1 MAEQRTHKRTS
12 ERYVGRAVTIEDGR
26 AVVELETTD
35 EMAVDEHDL
44 VHGGFVF
51 GAADYAAMLAVNEP
65 TVVLVGAETSFTAPT
80 AVGDTV
86 RATATVDGAA
96 DGIVVEC
103 EVERLETGDRVM
115 VGTFECAVPSD
126 HLLA

>member
-1 MAEQRTHKRTS
+1 MVEQRTHEGTS
-12 ERYVGRAVTIEDGR
+12 ERHVGRPVTIEDGR
-26 AVVELETTD
+26 AVVELETTE

-65 TVVLVGAETSFTAPT
+65 TVVLVGAETSFTAPST
-80 AVGDTV
+80 VGDTV
-86 RATATVDGAA
+86 RATATVEEDA

-103 EVERLETGDRVM
+103 AVETVEEGERLMTGS
-115 VGTFECAVPSD
+115 FECAVPSE
-126 HLLA
+126 HVLA

>member
-1 MAEQRTHKRTS
+1 MVEQRTHERTS
-12 ERYVGRAVTIEDGR
+12 ERYVGRPVSLEEGR

-65 TVVLVGAETSFTAPT
+65 TVVLVGADTSFTAPT
-80 AVGDTV
+80 TVGDTI
-86 RATATVDGAA
+86 RATATVDGEA
-96 DGIVVEC
+96 DGLVVEC
-103 EVERLETGDRVM
+103 EVETDGGDRVF
-115 VGTFECAVPSD
+115 VGTFECAVPEEHVLS
-126 HLLA
+126 

>member
-1 MAEQRTHKRTS
+1 MVEQRTHERTS
-12 ERYVGRAVTIEDGR
+12 ERYVGRPVAIEDGR

-35 EMAVDEHDL
+35 EMAVDEYDL

-80 AVGDTV
+80 TVGDTI
-86 RATATVDGAA
+86 RATATVDEDA
-96 DGIVVEC
+96 DSLVVQC
-103 EVERLETGDRVM
+103 EVETVEEVDRVFA
-115 VGTFECAVPSD
+115 GRFECAVPDEHVLS
-126 HLLA
+126 

>member
-1 MAEQRTHKRTS
+1 MVEQRTHELTS
-12 ERYVGRAVTIEDGR
+12 ERYVGRPVTLEDGR
-26 AVVELETTD
+26 AVVELDTTG
-35 EMAVDEHDL
+35 EMTVDERDL

-80 AVGDTV
+80 TAGDTI
-86 RATATVDGAA
+86 RATATVDEDA

-103 EVERLETGDRVM
+103 EVKTVGSGDRIM
-115 VGTFECAVPSD
+115 TGTFECAVPSE
-126 HLLA
+126 HVLA